1 MEDRRY
7 PVLMPG
13 GGKRIFFSLLQN
25 TQNGVVAQPATYLMG
40 TGGLPRDKTDWA

>member
-13 GGKRIFFSLLQN
+13 GGKRVFYSLLQN
-25 TQNGVVAQPATYLMG
+25 TQNGAVAQPASCLMG
-40 TGGLPRDKTDWA
+40 TGRLPRDKPDWA